1 MPPRT
6 QWCEHREDDGNHIK
20 MKAMCEKGIR
30 FTVDQG
36 HSFLVCLS
44 VFFFP
49 VSGLESPDNV
59 LKTLI
64 TQSFWIKD
72 FQMLKLRSNKT
83 ASTGYMQERIFLNSP
98 ACDVFAVAPRT

>member
-1 MPPRT
+1 MRKESDL
-6 QWCEHREDDGNHIK
+6 QWTKVIL
-20 MKAMCEKGIR
+20 
-30 FTVDQG
+30 
-36 HSFLVCLS
+36 FLFVCL
-44 VFFFP
+44 FFFP

-83 ASTGYMQERIFLNSP
+83 ASTDYMQERIFLNSP